1 MENQSNTTHSRVENK
16 FLNIYTDKAVLESTF
31 QDSHFK
37 TTSKKNSQLQITK
50 INNSEIELKLNS
62 KKFVL
67 LNSQDF
73 ILDNLR
79 DSKELISQIDKEYQF
94 KKKDNIRSFLKYLT
108 TAEGLNGFS
117 STQMLI
123 HQKGT
128 TNIYSITYKND
139 EYYET
144 YQEPTF
150 FNTLFA
156 KVRKSKNK
164 SFDQKELLNK
174 DIQLDGHFLAKELS
188 FRDYNLIILLSRNDL
203 FPIAE
208 TDRSIFNDLIIKS
221 IPKLFNIITIESSR
235 QSKLESD
242 RILSNFPIDSFIIEE
257 DDVKINQIGIE
268 DHQQDTSSLHHER
281 ILLMGELLNTLR
293 HELSNPLF
301 GIDLSHNL
309 LIDQTSDFDVKDT
322 LSHIS
327 NSVKRSQAIIQ
338 EFSNLYKDD
347 EEFTSISLKNL
358 ISETII
364 LTKSESRSH
373 KVNFNMENDIEI
385 MSNGTLLSQV
395 IFNLLINSSQALS
408 ENKVENSKI
417 DILVSESLKHIL
429 IDIID
434 NGPGVPDSLK
444 NNIFNPFFTTKE
456 TGTGLGL
463 AICKN
468 LTKKI
473 NSDISLVNSNEGAH
487 FQISVPKVHN
497 EDSSR

>member
-1 MENQSNTTHSRVENK
+1 MDS
-16 FLNIYTDKAVLESTF
+16 LF
-31 QDSHFK
+31 QDSKFL
-37 TTSKKNSQLQITK
+37 TTSKKNSQLQIVK
-50 INNSEIELKLNS
+50 YNKDEIELKINS

-67 LNSQDF
+67 MNSTDF
-73 ILDNLR
+73 LSDKICDAKELTLLP
-79 DSKELISQIDKEYQF
+79 SKEFQF
-94 KKKDNIRSFLKYLT
+94 KKKDSIRSFLKALT
-108 TAEGLNGFS
+108 NADELNGFS
-117 STQMLI
+117 SSQMLI

-188 FRDYNLIILLSRNDL
+188 FRDFNLIILLSRNDL
-203 FPIAE
+203 FPIADI
-208 TDRSIFNDLIIKS
+208 DRTNFDKLIIKS
-221 IPKLFNIITIESSR
+221 IPKLFNIITVESSR
-235 QSKLESD
+235 QSKIERD
-242 RILSNFPIDSFIIEE
+242 KILSNFPINSFVIE
-257 DDVKINQIGIE
+257 DDGVKINQIGIE

-309 LIDQTSDFDVKDT
+309 LIEQTEDFDVKDT

-347 EEFTSISLKNL
+347 EEFTSTSLKNL
-358 ISETII
+358 IAETII

-373 KVNFNMENDIEI
+373 KVNFDMSNDIEI
-385 MSNGTLLSQV
+385 MTNGTLLSQV
-395 IFNLLINSSQALS
+395 IFNLLINSSQSLNVNNIA
-408 ENKVENSKI
+408 NSRI
-417 DILVSESLKHIL
+417 DINVSEVNNKIL

-434 NGPGVPDSLK
+434 NGPGISKDIE
-444 NNIFNPFFTTKE
+444 NNIFNPFFTTKD

-473 NSDISLVNSNEGAH
+473 NGDIYLIESEEGAH
-487 FQISVPKVHN
+487 FQINIPKVNHEN
-497 EDSSR
+497 TSC

>member
-1 MENQSNTTHSRVENK
+1 MENQSNTTHSRVKDK
-16 FLNIYTDKAVLESTF
+16 FLNIYADKAVLDSLF
-31 QDSHFK
+31 QDSKFL
-37 TTSKKNSQLQITK
+37 TTSKKNSQLQIVK
-50 INNSEIELKLNS
+50 YNKDEIELKINS

-67 LNSQDF
+67 MNSTDF
-73 ILDNLR
+73 LSDKICDAKELTLLP
-79 DSKELISQIDKEYQF
+79 SKEFQF
-94 KKKDNIRSFLKYLT
+94 KKKDSIRSFLKALT
-108 TAEGLNGFS
+108 NADELNGFS
-117 STQMLI
+117 SSQMLI

-188 FRDYNLIILLSRNDL
+188 FRDFNLIILLSRNDL
-203 FPIAE
+203 FPVSDI
-208 TDRSIFNDLIIKS
+208 DRTNFDKLIIKS
-221 IPKLFNIITIESSR
+221 IPKLFNIITVESSR
-235 QSKLESD
+235 QSKIERD
-242 RILSNFPIDSFIIEE
+242 KILSNFPINSFVIE
-257 DDVKINQIGIE
+257 DDGVKINQIGIE

-309 LIDQTSDFDVKDT
+309 LIEQTEDFDVKDT

-347 EEFTSISLKNL
+347 EEFTSTSLKNL
-358 ISETII
+358 IAETII

-373 KVNFNMENDIEI
+373 KVNFDMSNDIEI
-385 MSNGTLLSQV
+385 MTNGTLLSQV
-395 IFNLLINSSQALS
+395 IFNLLINSSQSLNVNNIA
-408 ENKVENSKI
+408 NSRI
-417 DILVSESLKHIL
+417 DINVSEVNNKIL

-434 NGPGVPDSLK
+434 NGPGISKDIE
-444 NNIFNPFFTTKE
+444 NNIFNPFFTTKD

-473 NSDISLVNSNEGAH
+473 NGDIYLIESEEGAH
-487 FQISVPKVHN
+487 FQINIPKVNHEN
-497 EDSSR
+497 TSC

>member
-1 MENQSNTTHSRVENK
+1 MENQSNTTHSRVKDK
-16 FLNIYTDKAVLESTF
+16 FLNIYADKAVLDSLF
-31 QDSHFK
+31 QDSKFL
-37 TTSKKNSQLQITK
+37 TTSKKNSQLQIVK
-50 INNSEIELKLNS
+50 YNKDEIELKINS

-67 LNSQDF
+67 MNSTDF
-73 ILDNLR
+73 LSDKICDAKELTLLP
-79 DSKELISQIDKEYQF
+79 SKEFQF
-94 KKKDNIRSFLKYLT
+94 KKKDSIRSFLKALT
-108 TAEGLNGFS
+108 NADELNGFS
-117 STQMLI
+117 SSQMLI

-188 FRDYNLIILLSRNDL
+188 FRDFNLIILLSRNDL
-203 FPIAE
+203 FPIADI
-208 TDRSIFNDLIIKS
+208 DRTNFDKLIIKS
-221 IPKLFNIITIESSR
+221 IPKLFNIITVESSR
-235 QSKLESD
+235 QSKIERD
-242 RILSNFPIDSFIIEE
+242 KILSNFPINSFVIE
-257 DDVKINQIGIE
+257 DDGVKINQIGIE

-309 LIDQTSDFDVKDT
+309 LIEQTEDFDVKDT

-347 EEFTSISLKNL
+347 EEFTSTSLKNL
-358 ISETII
+358 IAETII

-373 KVNFNMENDIEI
+373 KVNFDMSNDIEI
-385 MSNGTLLSQV
+385 MTNGTLLSQV
-395 IFNLLINSSQALS
+395 IFNLLINSSQSLNVNNIA
-408 ENKVENSKI
+408 NSRI
-417 DILVSESLKHIL
+417 DINVSEVNNKIL

-434 NGPGVPDSLK
+434 NGPGISKDIE
-444 NNIFNPFFTTKE
+444 NNIFNPFFTTKD

-473 NSDISLVNSNEGAH
+473 NGDIYLIESEEGAH
-487 FQISVPKVHN
+487 FQINIPKVNHEN
-497 EDSSR
+497 TSC

>member
-1 MENQSNTTHSRVENK
+1 MDS
-16 FLNIYTDKAVLESTF
+16 LF
-31 QDSHFK
+31 QDSKFL
-37 TTSKKNSQLQITK
+37 TTSKKNSQLQIVK
-50 INNSEIELKLNS
+50 YNKDEIELKINS

-67 LNSQDF
+67 MNSTDF
-73 ILDNLR
+73 LSDKICDA
-79 DSKELISQIDKEYQF
+79 KELTLLPNKEFQF
-94 KKKDNIRSFLKYLT
+94 KKKDSIRSFLKALT
-108 TAEGLNGFS
+108 NADELNGFS
-117 STQMLI
+117 SSQMLI

-188 FRDYNLIILLSRNDL
+188 FRDFNLIILLSRNDL
-203 FPIAE
+203 FPVADI
-208 TDRSIFNDLIIKS
+208 DRTNFDKLIIKS
-221 IPKLFNIITIESSR
+221 IPKLFNIITVESSR
-235 QSKLESD
+235 QSKIERD
-242 RILSNFPIDSFIIEE
+242 KILSNFPINSFVIE
-257 DDVKINQIGIE
+257 DDGVKINQIGIE

-309 LIDQTSDFDVKDT
+309 LIEQTEDFDVKDT

-347 EEFTSISLKNL
+347 EEFTSTSLKNL
-358 ISETII
+358 IAETII

-373 KVNFNMENDIEI
+373 KVNFDMSNDIEI
-385 MSNGTLLSQV
+385 MTNGTLLSQV
-395 IFNLLINSSQALS
+395 IFNLLINSSQSLNVNNIA
-408 ENKVENSKI
+408 NSRI
-417 DILVSESLKHIL
+417 DINVSEVNNKIL

-434 NGPGVPDSLK
+434 NGPGISKDIE
-444 NNIFNPFFTTKE
+444 NNIFNPFFTTKD

-473 NSDISLVNSNEGAH
+473 NGDIYLIESEEGAH
-487 FQISVPKVHN
+487 FQINIPKVNHEN
-497 EDSSR
+497 TSC

>member
-1 MENQSNTTHSRVENK
+1 MDS
-16 FLNIYTDKAVLESTF
+16 LF
-31 QDSHFK
+31 QDSNFL
-37 TTSKKNSQLQITK
+37 TTSKKNSQLQIVK
-50 INNSEIELKLNS
+50 YNKDEIELKINS

-67 LNSQDF
+67 MNSTDF
-73 ILDNLR
+73 LSDKICDAKELTLLP
-79 DSKELISQIDKEYQF
+79 SKEFQF
-94 KKKDNIRSFLKYLT
+94 KKKDSIRSFLKALT
-108 TAEGLNGFS
+108 NADELNGFS
-117 STQMLI
+117 SSQMLI

-174 DIQLDGHFLAKELS
+174 HIQLDGHFLAKELS
-188 FRDYNLIILLSRNDL
+188 FRDFNLIILLSRNDL
-203 FPIAE
+203 FPVADI
-208 TDRSIFNDLIIKS
+208 DRTNFDKLIIKS
-221 IPKLFNIITIESSR
+221 IPKLFNIITVESSR
-235 QSKLESD
+235 QSKIERD
-242 RILSNFPIDSFIIEE
+242 KILSNFPINSFVIE
-257 DDVKINQIGIE
+257 DDGVKINQIGIE

-309 LIDQTSDFDVKDT
+309 LIEQTEDFDVKDT

-347 EEFTSISLKNL
+347 EEFTSTSLKNL
-358 ISETII
+358 IAETII

-373 KVNFNMENDIEI
+373 KVNFDMSNDIEI
-385 MSNGTLLSQV
+385 MTNGTLLSQV
-395 IFNLLINSSQALS
+395 IFNLLINSSQSLNVNNIA
-408 ENKVENSKI
+408 NSRI
-417 DILVSESLKHIL
+417 DINVSEVNNKIL

-434 NGPGVPDSLK
+434 NGPGISKDIE
-444 NNIFNPFFTTKE
+444 NNIFNPFFTTKD

-473 NSDISLVNSNEGAH
+473 NGDIYLIESEKGAH
-487 FQISVPKVHN
+487 FQINIPKVNHEN
-497 EDSSR
+497 TSC

>member
-1 MENQSNTTHSRVENK
+1 MDS
-16 FLNIYTDKAVLESTF
+16 LF
-31 QDSHFK
+31 QDSNFL
-37 TTSKKNSQLQITK
+37 TTSKKNSQLQIVK
-50 INNSEIELKLNS
+50 YNKDEIELKINS

-67 LNSQDF
+67 INSTDF
-73 ILDNLR
+73 LSDKICDAKELTLLP
-79 DSKELISQIDKEYQF
+79 SKEFQF
-94 KKKDNIRSFLKYLT
+94 KKKDSIRSFLKALT
-108 TAEGLNGFS
+108 NADELNGFS
-117 STQMLI
+117 SSQMLI

-188 FRDYNLIILLSRNDL
+188 FRDFNLIILLSRNDL
-203 FPIAE
+203 FPVADI
-208 TDRSIFNDLIIKS
+208 DRTNFDKLIIKS
-221 IPKLFNIITIESSR
+221 IPKLFNIITVESSR
-235 QSKLESD
+235 QSKIERD
-242 RILSNFPIDSFIIEE
+242 KILSNFPINSFVIE
-257 DDVKINQIGIE
+257 DDGVKINQIGIE

-309 LIDQTSDFDVKDT
+309 LIEQTEDFDVKDT

-347 EEFTSISLKNL
+347 EEFTSTSLKNL
-358 ISETII
+358 IAETII

-373 KVNFNMENDIEI
+373 KVNFDMSNDIEI
-385 MSNGTLLSQV
+385 MTNGTLLSQV
-395 IFNLLINSSQALS
+395 IFNLLINSSQSLNVNNIA
-408 ENKVENSKI
+408 NSRI
-417 DILVSESLKHIL
+417 DINVSEVNNKIL

-434 NGPGVPDSLK
+434 NGPGISKDIE
-444 NNIFNPFFTTKE
+444 NNIFNPFFTTKD

-473 NSDISLVNSNEGAH
+473 NGDIYLIESEEGAH
-487 FQISVPKVHN
+487 FQINIPKVNHEN
-497 EDSSR
+497 TSY

>member
-1 MENQSNTTHSRVENK
+1 MENQSNTTHSRVKDK
-16 FLNIYTDKAVLESTF
+16 FLNIYADKAVLDSLF
-31 QDSHFK
+31 QDSKFL
-37 TTSKKNSQLQITK
+37 TTSKKNSQLQIVK
-50 INNSEIELKLNS
+50 YNKDEIELKINS

-67 LNSQDF
+67 MNSTDF
-73 ILDNLR
+73 LSDKICDA
-79 DSKELISQIDKEYQF
+79 KELTLLPNKEFQF
-94 KKKDNIRSFLKYLT
+94 KKKDSIRSFLKALT
-108 TAEGLNGFS
+108 NADELNGFS
-117 STQMLI
+117 SSQMLI

-188 FRDYNLIILLSRNDL
+188 FRDFNLIILLSRNDL
-203 FPIAE
+203 FPVADI
-208 TDRSIFNDLIIKS
+208 DRTNFDKLIIKS
-221 IPKLFNIITIESSR
+221 IPKLFNIITVESSR
-235 QSKLESD
+235 QSKIERD
-242 RILSNFPIDSFIIEE
+242 KILSNFPINSFVIE
-257 DDVKINQIGIE
+257 DDGVKINQIGIE

-309 LIDQTSDFDVKDT
+309 LIEQTEDFDVKDT

-347 EEFTSISLKNL
+347 EEFTSTSLKNL
-358 ISETII
+358 IAETII

-373 KVNFNMENDIEI
+373 KVNFDMSNDIEI
-385 MSNGTLLSQV
+385 MTNGTLLSQV
-395 IFNLLINSSQALS
+395 IFNLLINSSQSLNVNNIA
-408 ENKVENSKI
+408 NSRI
-417 DILVSESLKHIL
+417 DINVSEVNNKIL

-434 NGPGVPDSLK
+434 NGPGISKDIE
-444 NNIFNPFFTTKE
+444 NNIFNPFFTTKD

-473 NSDISLVNSNEGAH
+473 NGDIYLIESEEGAH
-487 FQISVPKVHN
+487 FQINIPKVNHEN
-497 EDSSR
+497 TSC

>member
-1 MENQSNTTHSRVENK
+1 MENQSNTTHSRVKDK
-16 FLNIYTDKAVLESTF
+16 FLNIYADKAVLDSLF
-31 QDSHFK
+31 QDSNFL
-37 TTSKKNSQLQITK
+37 TTSKKNSQLQIVK
-50 INNSEIELKLNS
+50 YNKDEIELKINS

-67 LNSQDF
+67 MNSTDF
-73 ILDNLR
+73 LSDKICDAKELTLLP
-79 DSKELISQIDKEYQF
+79 SKEFQF
-94 KKKDNIRSFLKYLT
+94 KKKDSIRSFLKALT
-108 TAEGLNGFS
+108 NADELNGFS
-117 STQMLI
+117 SSQMLI

-174 DIQLDGHFLAKELS
+174 HIQLDGHFLAKELS
-188 FRDYNLIILLSRNDL
+188 FRDFNLIILLSRNDL
-203 FPIAE
+203 FPVADI
-208 TDRSIFNDLIIKS
+208 DRTNFDKLIIKS
-221 IPKLFNIITIESSR
+221 IPKLFNIITVESSR
-235 QSKLESD
+235 QSKIERD
-242 RILSNFPIDSFIIEE
+242 KILSNFPINSFVIE
-257 DDVKINQIGIE
+257 DDGVKINQIGIE

-309 LIDQTSDFDVKDT
+309 LIEQTEDFDVKDT

-347 EEFTSISLKNL
+347 EEFTSTSLKNL
-358 ISETII
+358 IAETII

-373 KVNFNMENDIEI
+373 KVNFDMSNDIEI
-385 MSNGTLLSQV
+385 MTNGTLLSQV
-395 IFNLLINSSQALS
+395 IFNLLINSSQSLNVNNIA
-408 ENKVENSKI
+408 NSRI
-417 DILVSESLKHIL
+417 DINVSEVNNKIL

-434 NGPGVPDSLK
+434 NGPGISKDIE
-444 NNIFNPFFTTKE
+444 NNIFNPFFTTKD

-473 NSDISLVNSNEGAH
+473 NGDIYLIESEKGAH
-487 FQISVPKVHN
+487 FQINIPKVNHEN
-497 EDSSR
+497 TSC

>member
-1 MENQSNTTHSRVENK
+1 MDS
-16 FLNIYTDKAVLESTF
+16 LF
-31 QDSHFK
+31 QDSKFL
-37 TTSKKNSQLQITK
+37 TTSKKNSQLQIVK
-50 INNSEIELKLNS
+50 YNKDEIELKINS

-67 LNSQDF
+67 MNSTDF
-73 ILDNLR
+73 LSDKICDAKELTLLP
-79 DSKELISQIDKEYQF
+79 SKEFQF
-94 KKKDNIRSFLKYLT
+94 KKKDSIRSFLKALT
-108 TAEGLNGFS
+108 NADELNGFS
-117 STQMLI
+117 SSQMLI

-188 FRDYNLIILLSRNDL
+188 FRDFNLIILLSRNDL
-203 FPIAE
+203 FPVSDI
-208 TDRSIFNDLIIKS
+208 DRTNFDKLIIKS
-221 IPKLFNIITIESSR
+221 IPKLFNIITVESSR
-235 QSKLESD
+235 QSKIERD
-242 RILSNFPIDSFIIEE
+242 KILSNFPINSFVIE
-257 DDVKINQIGIE
+257 DDGVKINQIGIE

-309 LIDQTSDFDVKDT
+309 LIEQTEDFDVKDT

-347 EEFTSISLKNL
+347 EEFTSTSLKNL
-358 ISETII
+358 IAETII

-373 KVNFNMENDIEI
+373 KVNFDMSNDIEI
-385 MSNGTLLSQV
+385 MTNGTLLSQV
-395 IFNLLINSSQALS
+395 IFNLLINSSQSLNVNNIA
-408 ENKVENSKI
+408 NSRI
-417 DILVSESLKHIL
+417 DINVSEVNNKIL

-434 NGPGVPDSLK
+434 NGPGISKDIE
-444 NNIFNPFFTTKE
+444 NNIFNPFFTTKD

-473 NSDISLVNSNEGAH
+473 NGDIYLIESEEGAH
-487 FQISVPKVHN
+487 FQINIPKVNHEN
-497 EDSSR
+497 TSC